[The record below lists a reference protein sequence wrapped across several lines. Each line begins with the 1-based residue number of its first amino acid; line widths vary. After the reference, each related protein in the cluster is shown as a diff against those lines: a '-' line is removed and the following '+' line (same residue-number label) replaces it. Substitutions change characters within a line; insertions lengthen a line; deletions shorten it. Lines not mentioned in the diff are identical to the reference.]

1 VRKKRGTG
9 VVPVQNGIC
18 KGCNMRLPPQ
28 LQNILRSGATIES
41 CPSCQRLIYAAE
53 LMKD

>member
-1 VRKKRGTG
+1 
-9 VVPVQNGIC
+9 
-18 KGCNMRLPPQ
+18 MRLPPQ
-28 LQNILRSGATIES
+28 LQNILRSGVTIEH

>member
-1 VRKKRGTG
+1 
-9 VVPVQNGIC
+9 
-18 KGCNMRLPPQ
+18 MRLPPQ